1 MRRFE
6 RRHVGAIPVGGT
18 ILNRPAARV
27 NEQRSPKAKVAGENP
42 AGPTNLLRDRLISR
56 TTDFE
61 SVYHGASPFPAAKRR
76 QSKKAMLLLGKQRR
90 SVHVRLVAPLLPAW
104 CNADT
109 RSLNLRR
116 VQL

>member
-42 AGPTNLLRDRLISR
+42 TRPTNLLRDRLISR

-61 SVYHGASPFPAAKRR
+61 SVYHGASPCPAAKRR
-76 QSKKAMLLLGKQRR
+76 QSIE
-90 SVHVRLVAPLLPAW
+90 SDAPA
-104 CNADT
+104 
-109 RSLNLRR
+109 
-116 VQL
+116 Q